1 MRCYHEMHFSCV
13 DCATGE
19 DRAGAGEGPEREKE
33 EEDEDGNVDEG
44 ADTEGIGSSILAD
57 MLGAVRA
64 VRADGTD
71 TLQVL

>member
-1 MRCYHEMHFSCV
+1 LQVGLLSDLFYRFPTTTANTS
-13 DCATGE
+13 AR
-19 DRAGAGEGPEREKE
+19 DRP